1 MKKIKLF
8 IFLSVSFLLVGC
20 TNKKNHINIHKV
32 SIYVDLDYK
41 AEKKEYIRL
50 WINDKMIFSNYSNS
64 WRTYIASISVQKKDI
79 KDKAQLLDVDT
90 TYFPIKKQNVDTTFY
105 YKVKD
110 IDRLGIGYLKA
121 YNGFVIFDSKNKK
134 WWILE

>member
-1 MKKIKLF
+1 MCIRDRSNKLMKKIKLF

-64 WRTYIASISVQKKDI
+64 WRTYIASISAVSYTHLRAHETRHDLVCRLLLEKKKNDKI
-79 KDKAQLLDVDT
+79 KINQHVN
-90 TYFPIKKQNVDTTFY
+90 I
-105 YKVKD
+105 
-110 IDRLGIGYLKA
+110 
-121 YNGFVIFDSKNKK
+121 
-134 WWILE
+134 